1 MRLLRTAS
9 EPKTLTKD
17 EVETLVSKLARLAA
31 GQPVVL
37 LYLHGS
43 HARGVQS
50 ALSDVDIALLLDPAV
65 SRDNKLQLDLLFSLQ
80 EACGREDV
88 DLVILNRA
96 GPMIKDMVVR
106 HGSLVFARREK
117 ERILFEAAAIKEA
130 LDFQH
135 FSRVYDDALFRQLE
149 EGRFLG

>member
-43 HARGVQS
+43 HAQGMQS
-50 ALSDVDIALLLDPAV
+50 ALSDIDIAVLLDPAS
-65 SRDNKLQLDLLFSLQ
+65 SRDAKLRLDLLGSLQ

-88 DLVILNRA
+88 DLAVLNTA
-96 GPMIKDMVVR
+96 GPILKDRVVR
-106 HGSLVFARREK
+106 HGRLVFARSGK